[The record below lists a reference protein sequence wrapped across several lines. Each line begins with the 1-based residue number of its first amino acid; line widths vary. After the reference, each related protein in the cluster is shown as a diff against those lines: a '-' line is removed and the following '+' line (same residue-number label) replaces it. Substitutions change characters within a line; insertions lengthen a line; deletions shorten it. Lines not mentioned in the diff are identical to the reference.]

1 MDEIKKLLNEKQFN
15 RALSKLSNLT
25 DNSENIYLK
34 AVCCRY
40 LGDYHK
46 TLNILED
53 YELNFPENAR
63 VYQERGYCYEQLNQI
78 PQAIFN
84 FQKAIHLNDALISSV
99 LSIIKYE
106 KHLSSDE
113 YQYYQYLIRYLKSL
127 PPELLSS
134 QSFLNQGMY
143 LRAERLCKS
152 FMQKHKL
159 NIDGMV
165 VLSKIARAMKIYD
178 QAEFLLETALE
189 TNKKHHE
196 ANYEYVRVLQARQKY
211 SLALM
216 KSGEMVSIFPNSKKH
231 LRLHA
236 ISLTGFEQFNE
247 AIKVYDKILQKDPN
261 SYDIYHNLGHL
272 YKTLGSFESSA
283 NNYRKALAI
292 NPFFGDAYW
301 SLANLKNANFSTKE
315 IAHMEHAL
323 NQPLAEKDMI
333 EISFALGKAYED
345 KGSFKK
351 SFENYKQGNHM
362 RAKQSS
368 YTKGMI
374 KKELRNATSTF
385 PLSFNSTA
393 SDVPIFI
400 VGLPRAGSTLVE
412 QILASHSQIEG
423 TRELP
428 TILSIARK
436 LNSSKIPYPNT
447 LNEFSQDELTDLGK
461 TYIDQT
467 KQYRY
472 TPAQYFTDKMPNNF
486 RHIGLIKSILPKA
499 KIIDVRKPYMAAC
512 FSCYKQ
518 LFAEGQ
524 EFTYSLQLMHE
535 YYTTYI
541 KMMEF
546 WDSIYPN
553 EIFLLDYELLVNKP
567 TIQINN
573 LLDYLE
579 LPKDKSCYKFYETN
593 RAVHT
598 PSSSQVRQPIYNSLN
613 DWKNYDDNLTEL
625 KNLKRDDL
633 PSNY

>member
-333 EISFALGKAYED
+333 EIMPS
-345 KGSFKK
+345 GSVIYDLAA
-351 SFENYKQGNHM
+351 SQG
-362 RAKQSS
+362 
-368 YTKGMI
+368 G
-374 KKELRNATSTF
+374 
-385 PLSFNSTA
+385 NS
-393 SDVPIFI
+393 
-400 VGLPRAGSTLVE
+400 
-412 QILASHSQIEG
+412 
-423 TRELP
+423 
-428 TILSIARK
+428 
-436 LNSSKIPYPNT
+436 
-447 LNEFSQDELTDLGK
+447 ELTKVDEIVEFNGVRIMGEANILNKLPVSASNLYAKNMFNFVSNLFDKEKKVFNINLEDEIIEK
-461 TYIDQT
+461 T
-467 KQYRY
+467 KV
-472 TPAQYFTDKMPNNF
+472 K
-486 RHIGLIKSILPKA
+486 
-499 KIIDVRKPYMAAC
+499 
-512 FSCYKQ
+512 
-518 LFAEGQ
+518 
-524 EFTYSLQLMHE
+524 
-535 YYTTYI
+535 
-541 KMMEF
+541 
-546 WDSIYPN
+546 
-553 EIFLLDYELLVNKP
+553 
-567 TIQINN
+567 
-573 LLDYLE
+573 
-579 LPKDKSCYKFYETN
+579 
-593 RAVHT
+593 
-598 PSSSQVRQPIYNSLN
+598 
-613 DWKNYDDNLTEL
+613 
-625 KNLKRDDL
+625 
-633 PSNY
+633 